1 MQKWK
6 AFVAGDEKRQAIL
19 AKALEWVSKGNVRD
33 YLKDHRYSSDI
44 AELTRYLEY
53 VLLGGESD
61 KKLLK
66 VRIFGAEIARKVYRR
81 QTEEAK
87 TRGVSNCPDCA
98 NGHEANARRIY
109 AFNEM
114 EADHVSAWSRGGDT
128 TEANCQMLCKTHNR
142 AKGNR

>member
-1 MQKWK
+1 MC
-6 AFVAGDEKRQAIL
+6 G
-19 AKALEWVSKGNVRD
+19 LEWGRLYETYHAKPYDPDKVWERVESLFADADDGKIQNR
-33 YLKDHRYSSDI
+33 RNI
-44 AELTRYLEY
+44 FEY
-53 VLLGGESD
+53 ILGGESD

-66 VRIFGAEIARKVYRR
+66 VRIFNVEIARKVYRR

-87 TRGVSNCPDCA
+87 SGGTSNCPDCA

-128 TEANCQMLCKTHNR
+128 TEANCQMLCKHHNR
-142 AKGNR
+142 VKGNC